1 MASFCTT
8 NLGENDILHGGIL
21 EGGASQ
27 YAGEVSL
34 PGTAPKIDGACLS
47 GSNICMFGQKIL
59 ISNLVYWDYCCIFVV
74 GGFLILRVMT
84 KELYRVKYRI
94 EGPASATNASAT
106 VMLYSA
112 SESEAI
118 NELKKRGTI
127 GRDKTVIILSIERC

>member
-1 MASFCTT
+1 
-8 NLGENDILHGGIL
+8 
-21 EGGASQ
+21 
-27 YAGEVSL
+27 
-34 PGTAPKIDGACLS
+34 
-47 GSNICMFGQKIL
+47 
-59 ISNLVYWDYCCIFVV
+59 
-74 GGFLILRVMT
+74 MT

-118 NELKKRGTI
+118 SELKKRGTI

>member
-1 MASFCTT
+1 M
-8 NLGENDILHGGIL
+8 G
-21 EGGASQ
+21 
-27 YAGEVSL
+27 
-34 PGTAPKIDGACLS
+34 
-47 GSNICMFGQKIL
+47 
-59 ISNLVYWDYCCIFVV
+59 
-74 GGFLILRVMT
+74 VMT
-84 KELYRVKYRI
+84 KELYRVRYRI